1 MLLHKKMRNDKIF
14 SLYEYIGGN
23 IMKVL
28 KAIGRF
34 FARIGRWIA
43 DTAWVQ
49 PLLIVGGIFALIF
62 SIPYIVDGMKSM
74 FKTEDSAAETYYGKY
89 KASWSG
95 VESSNENSAVD
106 KLFKYIMNP
115 DDAANADYQKK
126 YGEKFFVAFVI
137 EDCKDCESNYYGL
150 KTAQSN
156 WGKSGSEFDFATLGK
171 EKETFKIASIYVD
184 AKNSNDEL
192 YFSNY
197 ISGEKDSCR
206 YNDFFEQAS
215 DLKSPYVENIG
226 GGENYYNPIFSED
239 NSFQTPTL
247 MLIDLTE
254 GQPSYTTEFGVSEIL
269 FKYDGRDGS
278 TSNYD
283 LARTIWDCWNHIGKF
298 SADYKA

>member
-1 MLLHKKMRNDKIF
+1 MRNDKIF

-34 FARIGRWIA
+34 FAKIGRWIA

-62 SIPYIVDGMKSM
+62 SIPYIVDGVQSM
-74 FKTEDSAAETYYGKY
+74 FKNDESAAEAYYGKY
-89 KASWSG
+89 KVSWNG
-95 VESSNENSAVD
+95 VESSSENSGVD

-115 DDAANADYQKK
+115 DDAANADYREK
-126 YGEKFFVAFVI
+126 YGDKFFVAFVS
-137 EDCKDCESNYYGL
+137 EGCPDCEQNYYGL
-150 KTAQSN
+150 KTAQAN
-156 WGKSGSEFDFATLGK
+156 WGKSGSEFDFEDLGK
-171 EKETFKIASIYVD
+171 EKESFKIASVYVD
-184 AKNSNDEL
+184 TKDSNEEL

-197 ISGEKDSCR
+197 ISGNKNSVR
-206 YNDFFEQAS
+206 YNDFFEDAS
-215 DLKSPYVENIG
+215 HLQSPFVDNLDNPS
-226 GGENYYNPIFSED
+226 ENYYSSIYSENND
-239 NSFQTPTL
+239 FTTPTL
-247 MLIDLTE
+247 MLIDLSE
-254 GQPSYTTEFGVSEIL
+254 DQPSYTTEFGVSEIV
-269 FKYDGRDGS
+269 FKYSGRDGT